1 MTPAQKQNCMLRT
14 VAINIQ
20 EEEEAAGEGQ
30 NEIINSQSAL
40 WLTDRYTARRL
51 DWQRSKCCTL
61 GEECAQAGKHSIA
74 EKEEAE
80 EKVALHWA

>member
-20 EEEEAAGEGQ
+20 EEDEEEEAAGEGQ

-40 WLTDRYTARRL
+40 QLTEIRPGDWTALTDVV
-51 DWQRSKCCTL
+51 
-61 GEECAQAGKHSIA
+61 
-74 EKEEAE
+74 EKQ
-80 EKVALHWA
+80 VLHFR